1 MSGHQRG
8 GKNVYVG
15 TAEVVAFVGVM
26 RQFVEK
32 KRRHKHGRGLREQ
45 ADVVVGRICAVFD
58 AGKGIP
64 RSGGIDPVLNGEKMS
79 VFVEVLKEAE
89 TTGSLSCRS

>member
-1 MSGHQRG
+1 MFGMSGHQRG

-79 VFVEVLKEAE
+79 VFVEVFE
-89 TTGSLSCRS
+89 RS